1 MKGDKKM
8 ESIDLFNEFYI
19 SGLPLGARVDHFR
32 FETDPTTIMEVY
44 WGGLSDLVK
53 ADLEFPKTERW
64 EELIAHCDSRYI
76 ESEFIINNKP
86 DDVHMVTVIVNE
98 PLSGG
103 FIIEYGNYG
112 PYWVKIADLF
122 GYA

>member
-1 MKGDKKM
+1 M

-19 SGLPLGARVDHFR
+19 SGLKLGARVDHFR
-32 FETDPTTIMEVY
+32 FETDATAFMEVY
-44 WGGLSDLVK
+44 WGGLHDLVK

-64 EELIAHCDSRYI
+64 EELIAHFDSRYI
-76 ESEFIINNKP
+76 ESEFILEHKP
-86 DDVHMVTVIVNE
+86 EDVHLVTVIVNQ